1 MIKVPQPSMVL
12 NAPDAPSRYRMYVT
26 YDVRETEEIDIAL
39 RQVRQAALRQPDKT
53 LRCLIINCHGIYNG
67 SSREATGGYGLAL
80 GKGIFARNV
89 HHFNLLR
96 EGSGADSRGL
106 VHHIWITACGAAAV
120 SQVNAAG
127 DGNGI
132 LLCKDIA
139 RYSGANVTAANIK
152 QITTP
157 GQETPY
163 QISGFEGLTRQWA
176 PDGRVT
182 WEYEYSRWPLQGL
195 FHGDN

>member
-12 NAPDAPSRYRMYVT
+12 NSPDAPSRYRMYVT
-26 YDVRETEEIDIAL
+26 YDVRKTEDIDIAL

-53 LRCLIINCHGIYNG
+53 LRCLIINCHGLYNG
-67 SSREATGGYGLAL
+67 TSNEATGGYGLSL
-80 GKGIFARNV
+80 GTGIFARNV
-89 HHFNLLR
+89 HHFGLLR

-106 VHHIWITACGAAAV
+106 VHHIWITACGTAAV
-120 SQVNAAG
+120 SKVNAQT
-127 DGNGI
+127 
-132 LLCKDIA
+132 K
-139 RYSGANVTAANIK
+139 
-152 QITTP
+152 

-163 QISGFEGLTRQWA
+163 RISGFEGLTRQWA

-182 WEYEYSRWPLQGL
+182 WEHEYSRWPLQSL